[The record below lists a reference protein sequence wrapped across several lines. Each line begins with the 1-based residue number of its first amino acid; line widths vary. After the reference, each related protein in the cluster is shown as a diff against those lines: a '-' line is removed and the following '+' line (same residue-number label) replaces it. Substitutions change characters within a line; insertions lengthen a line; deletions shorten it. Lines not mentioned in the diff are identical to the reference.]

1 MLKAFGKLDSSY
13 SMSCDWEK
21 YIVIAFVYMCEYILL
36 YISIELYTVFSYLS
50 FFSFSVYLPVRLPI
64 YIFFAKF
71 IRSFK
76 PQYNNLSI
84 PEYHE

>member
-1 MLKAFGKLDSSY
+1 MLKAFDKLDSSY

-36 YISIELYTVFSYLS
+36 YISIELYTVFGYLS
-50 FFSFSVYLPVRLPI
+50 FFLIFCLFTSTFAYLYFFS
-64 YIFFAKF
+64 KF
-71 IRSFK
+71 IRSLK